1 MPVCPTKPVRHRG
14 RPDSGFGE
22 GGFLAPRMGCET
34 VAGRHPQA
42 AGLEQA
48 RSRGE
53 RRLSNS
59 MSGGCGSARR
69 LIHRSWEAKAGPV
82 GGDLREGFGDRAIPT
97 LEEALPAAVR
107 IVPKGEIHR

>member
-1 MPVCPTKPVRHRG
+1 MPVCPTKAVRHRG

-22 GGFLAPRMGCET
+22 WGFPAPRMGCET
-34 VAGRHPQA
+34 LAGRHSRT
-42 AGLEQA
+42 AGMEQA
-48 RSRGE
+48 RSRRD
-53 RRLSNS
+53 RRLPNS
-59 MSGGCGSARR
+59 MSGGCGSVRR
-69 LIHRSWEAKAGPV
+69 LIHRSGEAQAGPV